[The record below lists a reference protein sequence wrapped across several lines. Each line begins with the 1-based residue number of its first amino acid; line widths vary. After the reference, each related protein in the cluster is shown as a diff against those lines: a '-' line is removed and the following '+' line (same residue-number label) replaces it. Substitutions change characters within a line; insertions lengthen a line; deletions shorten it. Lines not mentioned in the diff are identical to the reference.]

1 MNTNTRKWQKLP
13 SNDIAS
19 SKSISIQDC
28 HLMILPQQKK
38 HFSSRLP
45 SNDIATSKYISVQD
59 CHLMIL
65 PHQNTFQHKI
75 AI

>member
-1 MNTNTRKWQKLP
+1 MQENGKKNFSLRLP

-28 HLMILPQQKK
+28 HLKILPHQK

-45 SNDIATSKYISVQD
+45 SNNIAASK
-59 CHLMIL
+59 
-65 PHQNTFQHKI
+65 
-75 AI
+75 